1 MPKDFFMIL
10 SPTEENYLKAI
21 YKISERTGEQNS
33 STNGIAAELGTSAAS
48 VTDMIRKL
56 SDKGLIHYEKYRGV
70 SLSKE
75 GMKLAL
81 QLIRKHR
88 IWEVFLHD
96 SLHFPWDEIH
106 DMAEQLEHVRSD
118 ELINRLEAF
127 LGYPK
132 FDPHGDPIPN
142 QNGSFTYRAQ
152 TALSNVKTKGAEI
165 SVLGVR
171 TADPEFLRHL
181 DTLGI
186 RPGSVFTVS
195 GYTHFDKSLELTDVH
210 KKTIRLGFEL
220 TKDILVKQNH

>member
-1 MPKDFFMIL
+1 MPKDYPMIL
-10 SPTEENYLKAI
+10 SSTEENYLKAI

-75 GMKLAL
+75 GMKMAL

-96 SLHFPWDEIH
+96 SLQFPWDEIH

-127 LGYPK
+127 LGFPK

-152 TALSNVKTKGAEI
+152 TALSNIKTKGVEVA
-165 SVLGVR
+165 VLGVR

-186 RPGSVFTVS
+186 RPGTTFTVF
-195 GYTHFDKSLELTDVH
+195 GYTHFDKSLELKDTNQ
-210 KKTIRLGFEL
+210 KIIRLGFDL
-220 TKDILVKQNH
+220 TKEILVKQNS

>member
-1 MPKDFFMIL
+1 MLL
-10 SPTEENYLKAI
+10 SSTEENYLKAI

-56 SDKGLIHYEKYRGV
+56 SEKGLIHYEKYRGV
-70 SLSKE
+70 SLSKD
-75 GMKLAL
+75 GMKFAL

-96 SLHFPWDEIH
+96 SLHFSWDEIH

-127 LGYPK
+127 LGFPK

-152 TALSNVKTKGAEI
+152 TALSNVKTKGVEI

-171 TADPEFLRHL
+171 TADPDFLRHL

-186 RPGSVFTVS
+186 RPGASFTVS
-195 GYTHFDKSLELTDVH
+195 GYTHFDKSLELRNSDQ
-210 KKTIRLGFEL
+210 KEIRLGFEL
-220 TKDILVKQNH
+220 TKEILVKQNP